1 MKYIL
6 VLCDGMGDYPVP
18 ELGGKTPL
26 EYART
31 PNMDKLAKTA
41 RIGLVKTV
49 PDGFTP
55 GSDVANL
62 GVLGFDVRKCYTGR
76 SPLEALSIGV
86 EMHEN
91 EIAMRTNLVTLSKDE
106 PFENKIMKDYSAGE
120 ISDEEASVLMDAI
133 KAELSTDKF
142 VFYKGVSYRHCLI
155 VKGALPNEDLTPPH
169 DISGRRIGEY
179 LPKGAL
185 GKQLEALI
193 RKSYEILSV
202 HPINV
207 EREKQGKNPAN
218 SIWFWG
224 EGTKP
229 SIPSFQSQYGKTGTM
244 ISAVDLLKG
253 IAVGSG
259 MQNVSVKGATGTID
273 TNFLGKAQAAIDAL
287 ESGRDFCMIHLEATD
302 ECGHQCDPKGKA
314 KSIELIDEKVIG
326 TLANHFE
333 KSGEDYALLVM
344 PDHYTPVSLGKHTA
358 EPVPFML
365 YASNK
370 TLSKGEV
377 YDEKH
382 ATASGDYI
390 ADSRDLTDCF
400 LSLN

>member
-31 PNMDKLAKTA
+31 PNMDRLAKTA

-62 GVLGFDVRKCYTGR
+62 GVLGFDVRNCYTGR
-76 SPLEALSIGV
+76 SPLEALSMGV

-120 ISDEEASVLMDAI
+120 ISDEEASVLMAAI

-142 VFYKGVSYRHCLI
+142 VFYKGVSYRNCLI

-302 ECGHQCDPKGKA
+302 ECGHQRDPKGKA

>member
-31 PNMDKLAKTA
+31 PNMDRLAKTA

-76 SPLEALSIGV
+76 SPLEALSMGV

-142 VFYKGVSYRHCLI
+142 VFYKGASYRHCLI

-179 LPKGAL
+179 LPKGTL

-193 RKSYEILSV
+193 RKSYEILSA

-259 MQNVSVKGATGTID
+259 MQNVSVQGATGTID
-273 TNFLGKAQAAIDAL
+273 TNFLGKAQAAIDTL

-302 ECGHQCDPKGKA
+302 ECGHQRDPKGKA

-326 TLANHFE
+326 PLANHFE
-333 KSGEDYALLVM
+333 KSGESYALLVM

-370 TLSKGEV
+370 TLGKGEV

-390 ADSRDLTDCF
+390 ADSHDLTDRF

>member
-120 ISDEEASVLMDAI
+120 ISDEEASVLMAAI

-142 VFYKGVSYRHCLI
+142 VFYKGVSYRNCLI

-253 IAVGSG
+253 IAVGSD

-370 TLSKGEV
+370 PLSKGEV

>member
-18 ELGGKTPL
+18 ELSGKTPL

-31 PNMDKLAKTA
+31 PNMDRLAKTA

-49 PDGFTP
+49 PNGFTP

-76 SPLEALSIGV
+76 SPLEALSMGV

-142 VFYKGVSYRHCLI
+142 VFYKGVGYRHCLI
-155 VKGALPNEDLTPPH
+155 VKDALPNEDLTPPH

-259 MQNVSVKGATGTID
+259 MQNVSVQGATGTIG

-302 ECGHQCDPKGKA
+302 ECGHQRDPKGKA

-326 TLANHFE
+326 TLVNHFE

-344 PDHYTPVSLGKHTA
+344 PDHYTPVSLGKHTS

-370 TLSKGEV
+370 VLSKGEV

>member
-26 EYART
+26 EYALT
-31 PNMDKLAKTA
+31 PNMDRLAKTA

-62 GVLGFDVRKCYTGR
+62 GVLGFDVRNCYTGR
-76 SPLEALSIGV
+76 SPLEALSMGV

-120 ISDEEASVLMDAI
+120 ISDEEASVLMAAI

-142 VFYKGVSYRHCLI
+142 VFYKGVSYRNCLI

-302 ECGHQCDPKGKA
+302 ECGHQRDPKGKA

-382 ATASGDYI
+382 ATASVDYI
-390 ADSRDLTDCF
+390 ADSRDLTGCF

>member
-31 PNMDKLAKTA
+31 PNMDRLAKTA

-76 SPLEALSIGV
+76 SPLEALSMGV

-142 VFYKGVSYRHCLI
+142 VFYKGVSYRNCLI
-155 VKGALPNEDLTPPH
+155 VKDALPNEDLTPPH

-370 TLSKGEV
+370 TLSQGEV

>member
-18 ELGGKTPL
+18 ELSGKTPL

-49 PDGFTP
+49 PNGFTP

-76 SPLEALSIGV
+76 SPLEALSMGV

-120 ISDEEASVLMDAI
+120 ISDEEASVLMAAI

-155 VKGALPNEDLTPPH
+155 VKDALPNEDLTPPH

-259 MQNVSVKGATGTID
+259 MQNVSVQGATGTIG

-302 ECGHQCDPKGKA
+302 ECGHQRDPKGKA

-326 TLANHFE
+326 TLVNHFE

-344 PDHYTPVSLGKHTA
+344 PDHYTPVSLGKHTS

-370 TLSKGEV
+370 ALSKGEV

>member
-26 EYART
+26 ASART
-31 PNMDKLAKTA
+31 PNMDRLAKTA

-62 GVLGFDVRKCYTGR
+62 GVLGFDVRNCYTGR
-76 SPLEALSIGV
+76 SPLEALSMGV

-120 ISDEEASVLMDAI
+120 ISDEEASVLMAAI

-142 VFYKGVSYRHCLI
+142 VFYKGVSYRNCLI

-302 ECGHQCDPKGKA
+302 ECGHQRDPKGKA

>member
-120 ISDEEASVLMDAI
+120 ISDEEASVLMAAI

-142 VFYKGVSYRHCLI
+142 VFYKGVSYRNCLI

-253 IAVGSG
+253 IAVGSD

-370 TLSKGEV
+370 TLSQGEV

>member
-76 SPLEALSIGV
+76 SPLEALSMGV

-120 ISDEEASVLMDAI
+120 ISDEEASVLMAAI

-142 VFYKGVSYRHCLI
+142 VFYKGVSYRNCLI

-302 ECGHQCDPKGKA
+302 ECGHQRDPKGKA

>member
-31 PNMDKLAKTA
+31 PNMDRLAKTA

-62 GVLGFDVRKCYTGR
+62 GVLGFDVRNCYTGR
-76 SPLEALSIGV
+76 SPLEALSMGV

-120 ISDEEASVLMDAI
+120 ISDEEASVLMAAI

-142 VFYKGVSYRHCLI
+142 VFYKGVSYRNCLI